1 MSDIDRRV
9 IEGRESPEDDVYV
22 LLPNGGIA
30 WADNADDAMVVEKE
44 IENGNTETDG
54 LT

>member
-1 MSDIDRRV
+1 MTKVDRRV

-22 LLPNGGIA
+22 LLPDGGIA
-30 WADNADDAMVVEKE
+30 WADNADDAIVAEKE
-44 IENGNTETDG
+44 NENGNTEIND